1 MTAQITLNLPDE
13 VYHQAELLAQQSHRT
28 VSEILVETLEK
39 FLLPTA
45 KPVSALSDSEVIAQT
60 QLRLQPL
67 QEQRLSELLDRQ
79 QSGKIAFVEERDE
92 LQALIHIY
100 ETRLLRQ
107 AQALNEAVRRG
118 LLEPL
123 KG

>member
-45 KPVSALSDSEVIAQT
+45 KPVSALSDSEVITQT
-60 QLRLQPL
+60 QLRLQPV

-79 QSGKIAFVEERDE
+79 QSGTIASVELDE

-107 AQALNEAVRRG
+107 AQALNEAVRRS

>member
-13 VYHQAELLAQQSHRT
+13 VYHQAELLALQRHRT

-45 KPVSALSDSEVIAQT
+45 KPVSALSDSEVITQT
-60 QLRLQPL
+60 QLRLQPV

-79 QSGKIAFVEERDE
+79 QSGTIAFVERDE
-92 LQALIHIY
+92 LQALIRIY

-118 LLEPL
+118 LIEPL

>member
-13 VYHQAELLAQQSHRT
+13 VYHQAELLAQQRQRS
-28 VSEILVETLEK
+28 VSEILVETLEI
-39 FLLPTA
+39 FLLPST
-45 KPVSALSDSEVIAQT
+45 KPVSALSDSEVIALT
-60 QLRLQPL
+60 QLRLQPF
-67 QEQRLSELLDRQ
+67 QEQRLNELLDRQ
-79 QSGKIAFVEERDE
+79 QSGTITSVEHEE

-100 ETRLLRQ
+100 EARLLRQ
-107 AQALNEAVRRG
+107 AQSLNEAVRRG

>member
-13 VYHQAELLAQQSHRT
+13 VYHQAELLAQQRHRS
-28 VSEILVETLEK
+28 VSEILVETLEI

-45 KPVSALSDSEVIAQT
+45 KPVSALSDSEVISLT
-60 QLRLQPL
+60 QLRLQPV
-67 QEQRLSELLDRQ
+67 QEQRLNELLDRQ
-79 QSGKIAFVEERDE
+79 HSGTINSVEHEE

-100 ETRLLRQ
+100 EAKLLQQ
-107 AQALNEAVRRG
+107 AQSLNEAVRRG

>member
-13 VYHQAELLAQQSHRT
+13 VYQQAELLAQQRHRT

-45 KPVSALSDSEVIAQT
+45 KPVSALSDSEVISQT
-60 QLRLQPL
+60 KLRLQPL

-79 QSGKIAFVEERDE
+79 QSGTIAFVEQDE
-92 LQALIHIY
+92 LQALIRIY

-118 LLEPL
+118 LIEPL

>member
-13 VYHQAELLAQQSHRT
+13 VYHQAELLAQQRHRT
-28 VSEILVETLEK
+28 VSEILVETLEI

-60 QLRLQPL
+60 QLRLQPF

-79 QSGKIAFVEERDE
+79 QSGTIASVELDE

>member
-13 VYHQAELLAQQSHRT
+13 VYHQAELLALQRHRT
-28 VSEILVETLEK
+28 VSEILVETLEN

-45 KPVSALSDSEVIAQT
+45 KPVSALSDSEVITQT

-79 QSGKIAFVEERDE
+79 QSGTIASVELAE
-92 LQALIHIY
+92 LQELIHIY

>member
-13 VYHQAELLAQQSHRT
+13 VYHQAELLALQRHRT

-39 FLLPTA
+39 VLLSTA

-79 QSGKIAFVEERDE
+79 QSGKIAFLERDE

-118 LLEPL
+118 LIEPL

>member
-13 VYHQAELLAQQSHRT
+13 VYHQAELLALQRHRT
-28 VSEILVETLEK
+28 VSEILVETLEN

-45 KPVSALSDSEVIAQT
+45 KPVSALSDSEVITQT

-79 QSGKIAFVEERDE
+79 QSGTISSIELAE

-107 AQALNEAVRRG
+107 AQALNEAVWRG

>member
-13 VYHQAELLAQQSHRT
+13 VYQQAELLAQQRQRS
-28 VSEILVETLEK
+28 VSEILVETLEI
-39 FLLPTA
+39 FLLPSA
-45 KPVSALSDSEVIAQT
+45 KPVSALSDSEVIALT
-60 QLRLQPL
+60 QLRLQPF
-67 QEQRLSELLDRQ
+67 QEQRLNELLDRQ
-79 QSGKIAFVEERDE
+79 QSGTITSVEHEE

-100 ETRLLRQ
+100 EARLLRQ
-107 AQALNEAVRRG
+107 AQSLNEAVRRG

>member
-13 VYHQAELLAQQSHRT
+13 VYHQAELLAQQRHRT
-28 VSEILVETLEK
+28 VSEILVETLEI

-45 KPVSALSDSEVIAQT
+45 KPVSALSDSEVITQT

-79 QSGKIAFVEERDE
+79 QSGTIASVELDE

-118 LLEPL
+118 LIEPL

>member
-13 VYHQAELLAQQSHRT
+13 VYHQAEFLAQQRHRT

-39 FLLPTA
+39 VLLPTA

-60 QLRLQPL
+60 QLRLQPVE
-67 QEQRLSELLDRQ
+67 EQRLSELLDRQ
-79 QSGKIAFVEERDE
+79 QSGKLAFVEPDE

-107 AQALNEAVRRG
+107 AEALNEAVRRG

>member
-13 VYHQAELLAQQSHRT
+13 VYHQAELLAQQHHRT

-79 QSGKIAFVEERDE
+79 QSGTIAYVERDE
-92 LQALIHIY
+92 LQALIRIY

>member
-13 VYHQAELLAQQSHRT
+13 VYHQAELLAQQRHRS
-28 VSEILVETLEK
+28 VSEIIVETLEI
-39 FLLPTA
+39 FLLPTT
-45 KPVSALSDSEVIAQT
+45 KPVSELSDSEVISLT
-60 QLRLQPL
+60 QLRLQPV
-67 QEQRLSELLDRQ
+67 QEQRLNELLDRQ
-79 QSGKIAFVEERDE
+79 QSGTITSVEHQE

-100 ETRLLRQ
+100 EARLLRQ
-107 AQALNEAVRRG
+107 AQSLNEAVRRG

>member
-13 VYHQAELLAQQSHRT
+13 VYHQAELLALQRHRT
-28 VSEILVETLEK
+28 VSEILVETLEI

-45 KPVSALSDSEVIAQT
+45 KPVSALSDSEVITQT

-79 QSGKIAFVEERDE
+79 QSGTIASVELDE

-118 LLEPL
+118 LIEPL

>member
-13 VYHQAELLAQQSHRT
+13 VYHQAELLALQRHRT
-28 VSEILVETLEK
+28 VSEILVETLEN

-45 KPVSALSDSEVIAQT
+45 KPVSALSDSEVITQT
-60 QLRLQPL
+60 QLRLQPV

-79 QSGKIAFVEERDE
+79 QSGTIAFVEQDE

-118 LLEPL
+118 LIEPL

>member
-13 VYHQAELLAQQSHRT
+13 VYHQAELLAQQRHRT
-28 VSEILVETLEK
+28 VSEILVETLEI

-45 KPVSALSDSEVIAQT
+45 KPVSALSDSEAIAQT
-60 QLRLQPL
+60 QLRLQPV

-79 QSGKIAFVEERDE
+79 QSGTIASVELDE

-107 AQALNEAVRRG
+107 AQALNEAVRRS

>member
-13 VYHQAELLAQQSHRT
+13 VYHQAELLAQQRHRT

-45 KPVSALSDSEVIAQT
+45 KPVSALSDSEVITQT
-60 QLRLQPL
+60 QLRLQPV

-79 QSGKIAFVEERDE
+79 QSGTIASVERDE
-92 LQALIHIY
+92 LQELIRIY
-100 ETRLLRQ
+100 ETRLLLQ

-118 LLEPL
+118 LIEPL

>member
-13 VYHQAELLAQQSHRT
+13 VYHQAELLALQRHRT

-45 KPVSALSDSEVIAQT
+45 KPVSALSDSEVISQT
-60 QLRLQPL
+60 QLRLQPV

-79 QSGKIAFVEERDE
+79 QSGKIAFLERDE

>member
-13 VYHQAELLAQQSHRT
+13 VYHQAELLALQRHRT
-28 VSEILVETLEK
+28 VSEILVETLEN

-45 KPVSALSDSEVIAQT
+45 KPVSALSDSELITQT

-79 QSGKIAFVEERDE
+79 QSGTIAFVERDE

-118 LLEPL
+118 LIEPL

>member
-13 VYHQAELLAQQSHRT
+13 VYHQAELLAQQRHRT
-28 VSEILVETLEK
+28 VSEILVETLEI

-45 KPVSALSDSEVIAQT
+45 KPVSALSDSEVISLT
-60 QLRLQPL
+60 QLRLQPV
-67 QEQRLSELLDRQ
+67 QEQRLNELLNRQ
-79 QSGKIAFVEERDE
+79 QSGTITSVEHEE

-100 ETRLLRQ
+100 EAKLLQQ
-107 AQALNEAVRRG
+107 AQSLNEAVRRG

>member
-13 VYHQAELLAQQSHRT
+13 VYHQAELLAQQHHRT
-28 VSEILVETLEK
+28 VSEILVETLEN

-45 KPVSALSDSEVIAQT
+45 KPVSVLSDSEVITQT
-60 QLRLQPL
+60 QLRLQPV
-67 QEQRLSELLDRQ
+67 QEQRLNELLNCQ
-79 QSGKIAFVEERDE
+79 QSGTIASVEHEE
-92 LQALIHIY
+92 LPALIHIY
-100 ETRLLRQ
+100 EARLVRQ
-107 AQALNEAVRRG
+107 AQALNQAVRRG

>member
-13 VYHQAELLAQQSHRT
+13 VYHQAELLAQQRHRT
-28 VSEILVETLEK
+28 VSEILVETLEI

-60 QLRLQPL
+60 QLRLQPF

-79 QSGKIAFVEERDE
+79 QSGTIASVELDE

-107 AQALNEAVRRG
+107 AQALNEAVRRS

>member
-1 MTAQITLNLPDE
+1 MTAKITLNLPDE
-13 VYHQAELLAQQSHRT
+13 VYHQAELLALQRHRT
-28 VSEILVETLEK
+28 VSEILVETLEN
-39 FLLPTA
+39 FLLPTP
-45 KPVSALSDSEVIAQT
+45 KPVSALSDSEVITQT

-79 QSGKIAFVEERDE
+79 QSGTIASVELAE

>member
-13 VYHQAELLAQQSHRT
+13 VYHQAELLAQQHHRT

-39 FLLPTA
+39 ILLPTA
-45 KPVSALSDSEVIAQT
+45 KPVSALSDSEVITQT

-79 QSGKIAFVEERDE
+79 QSGTIAYVERDE
-92 LQALIHIY
+92 LQALIRIY

>member
-13 VYHQAELLAQQSHRT
+13 VYHQAELLAQQRHRS
-28 VSEILVETLEK
+28 VSEILVETLEI
-39 FLLPTA
+39 FLLPTS
-45 KPVSALSDSEVIAQT
+45 KPVSELSDAEVIAQT
-60 QLRLQPL
+60 KLRLQPI
-67 QEQRLSELLDRQ
+67 QEQRLNELLDRQ
-79 QSGKIAFVEERDE
+79 QSGTIASVERDE

-107 AQALNEAVRRG
+107 AQALNEAVQRG

>member
-1 MTAQITLNLPDE
+1 MTAKITLNLPDE
-13 VYHQAELLAQQSHRT
+13 VYQQAELLAQQRHRS
-28 VSEILVETLEK
+28 VSEILVETLEI

-45 KPVSALSDSEVIAQT
+45 KPVSALSDSEVIALT
-60 QLRLQPL
+60 QLRLQPV
-67 QEQRLSELLDRQ
+67 QEQRLNELLDRQ
-79 QSGKIAFVEERDE
+79 QSGTITSVEHAE

-100 ETRLLRQ
+100 EDQLLRQ
-107 AQALNEAVRRG
+107 SQSLNEAVRRG

>member
-13 VYHQAELLAQQSHRT
+13 VYHQAELLAQQRHRT

-45 KPVSALSDSEVIAQT
+45 KPVSALSDSEVITQT
-60 QLRLQPL
+60 KLRLQPV

-79 QSGKIAFVEERDE
+79 QSGTIAYVERDE

>member
-13 VYHQAELLAQQSHRT
+13 VYHQAELLAQQHHRT

-39 FLLPTA
+39 VLSPTA
-45 KPVSALSDSEVIAQT
+45 KPLSALSDSEVIAQT

-79 QSGKIAFVEERDE
+79 QSGKLAFVEPDE

-107 AQALNEAVRRG
+107 AQALNEAVRRD

>member
-13 VYHQAELLAQQSHRT
+13 VYHQAELLAQQRHRT

-60 QLRLQPL
+60 QLRLQPV

-79 QSGKIAFVEERDE
+79 QSGTIAYVERDE
-92 LQALIHIY
+92 LQALIRIY

>member
-13 VYHQAELLAQQSHRT
+13 VYHQAELLALQRHRT
-28 VSEILVETLEK
+28 VSEILVETLEN

-45 KPVSALSDSEVIAQT
+45 KPVSALSDSEVITQT
-60 QLRLQPL
+60 QLRLQPV

-79 QSGKIAFVEERDE
+79 QSGTIAYVERDE

-118 LLEPL
+118 LIEPL

>member
-13 VYHQAELLAQQSHRT
+13 VYHQAELLAQQRHRT

-45 KPVSALSDSEVIAQT
+45 KPVSALSDSEVITQT
-60 QLRLQPL
+60 QLRLQPV

-79 QSGKIAFVEERDE
+79 QSGTIASVELDE

-118 LLEPL
+118 LIEPL